1 MQWFYIDRLVRNATA
16 VKVHSSSVSFEL
28 IVKYTS
34 VGWSRLGYFY
44 AFIAYMPWM
53 SIKGYFDVLN
63 LTPAG
68 TLPERLKNKSYNFKT
83 QYTNVLRHF

>member
-1 MQWFYIDRLVRNATA
+1 MERAAIQLQWFDIDRLVRNAPA

-44 AFIAYMPWM
+44 AFIAYM

-68 TLPERLKNKSYNFKT
+68 TLP
-83 QYTNVLRHF
+83 